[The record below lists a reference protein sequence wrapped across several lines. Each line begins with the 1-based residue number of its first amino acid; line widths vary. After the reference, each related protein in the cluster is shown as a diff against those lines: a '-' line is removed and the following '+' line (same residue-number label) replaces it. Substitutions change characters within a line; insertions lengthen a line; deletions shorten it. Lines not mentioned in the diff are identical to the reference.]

1 MLGASGIVW
10 HSLLLCAD
18 RVEEVGVFAET
29 VAILLN
35 VIEDSSLIIKVS
47 IPLVCAVVGFSCLQ
61 TAKDVFIIISNSG
74 DLLDSN
80 CAVQRVVGNEAVGV

>member
-1 MLGASGIVW
+1 MLGASGIVR

-18 RVEEVGVFAET
+18 GVKEVGVFAET

-35 VIEDSSLIIKVS
+35 VIEDSPLPIKVF

-61 TAKDVFIIISNSG
+61 TAKDVFIIIGNSC

-80 CAVQRVVGNEAVGV
+80 SAVQRVVGVEAVGV

>member
-1 MLGASGIVW
+1 MLGASGIVR

-18 RVEEVGVFAET
+18 GVKEVGGLAET

-35 VIEDSSLIIKVS
+35 VIEDSPLPIKVF
-47 IPLVCAVVGFSCLQ
+47 IPLVRAVVGFSRLQ
-61 TAKDVFIIISNSG
+61 TAKDVFIIIGNSG

-80 CAVQRVVGNEAVGV
+80 GAVQRVVGVEAIGV